1 MLNDKYYSSYL
12 FIYYLHDNHYPDA
25 RSYANQS
32 LWGSIRYVLR
42 VLNKKLE
49 YSYYC
54 FAHSYIVF
62 SIYDSNWTYNGWEAL
77 SESMSQWF
85 FDSSVTVLS
94 ATQWIFQQFSP
105 ELMAVSVAQIS
116 HHWVPNSSALMSG
129 PTINIEVHRPA
140 ASNEGPSEEAK
151 QKKEQN
157 NKHNLSQDKMELEQD
172 SDSIV

>member
-1 MLNDKYYSSYL
+1 M
-12 FIYYLHDNHYPDA
+12 
-25 RSYANQS
+25 
-32 LWGSIRYVLR
+32 
-42 VLNKKLE
+42 
-49 YSYYC
+49 
-54 FAHSYIVF
+54 
-62 SIYDSNWTYNGWEAL
+62 T
-77 SESMSQWF
+77 QWF

-94 ATQWIFQQFSP
+94 ATHWLFQQFSP